1 MQEVSEESRQVEHA
15 RKNVGQLLLRYND
28 FVRPALSPVAIQHS
42 CPPPPIQIWQ
52 KLTLTVL
59 FFLFKKKMSTV
70 SELFIDL
77 HHQMED
83 LEEGVL
89 RVERKRRKELASR
102 Y

>member
-1 MQEVSEESRQVEHA
+1 
-15 RKNVGQLLLRYND
+15 
-28 FVRPALSPVAIQHS
+28 
-42 CPPPPIQIWQ
+42 
-52 KLTLTVL
+52 
-59 FFLFKKKMSTV
+59 MSTV

>member
-1 MQEVSEESRQVEHA
+1 MAETDSNGS
-15 RKNVGQLLLRYND
+15 
-28 FVRPALSPVAIQHS
+28 
-42 CPPPPIQIWQ
+42 
-52 KLTLTVL
+52 
-59 FFLFKKKMSTV
+59 FFLKKKKMSTV

>member
-28 FVRPALSPVAIQHS
+28 FVRPPLSPIAIQHS
-42 CPPPPIQIWQ
+42 CPSRIQIWQ

-59 FFLFKKKMSTV
+59 FFLNKKKMSTV

-77 HHQMED
+77 HHQMEG